1 MRWPK
6 KKNDAVKVKYILV
19 FEVMFC
25 KVVIEHLMFEN
36 MIYNWKRK
44 KSVSSEIGPDS
55 IYMYYVFKAM
65 DLPASVLGI
74 IITFLPL
81 AGRSAALSFSRVT
94 PPDWS
99 NL

>member
-36 MIYNWKRK
+36 MIYN
-44 KSVSSEIGPDS
+44 
-55 IYMYYVFKAM
+55 
-65 DLPASVLGI
+65 
-74 IITFLPL
+74 
-81 AGRSAALSFSRVT
+81 
-94 PPDWS
+94 
-99 NL
+99 